1 MKLIT
6 YSVCIEQ
13 DGGWKVKKLLTNC
26 YYTENL
32 LVSRN
37 SLEVCNVRFL
47 ICLFKSPS
55 TQVATARMLFLP
67 FNFDVNLC
75 WYFKKRDPRS
85 CPGSIAL
92 KDWVIF
98 HAGFGGLGSNDFR
111 NSVFKEKTAGSARV
125 SRLSFRFLWL
135 CLKQASPDDFLAETA
150 IWS

>member
-32 LVSRN
+32 LM
-37 SLEVCNVRFL
+37 
-47 ICLFKSPS
+47 CLFKSPS
-55 TQVATARMLFLP
+55 TQVATARMLFLQ